1 MIRGYDTGS
10 SLYQMLI
17 LQPFQTPR
25 QKKKREK
32 NKKIEV
38 NLMFCSVGGT
48 DYGSVR
54 VGAFMG
60 RKIIRSTASTLL
72 SRSLSPN
79 GIIPDDAEED
89 GTELLEE
96 EASLDYLCN
105 LSPHR

>member
-1 MIRGYDTGS
+1 
-10 SLYQMLI
+10 MLI